1 MKGMK
6 KVRRM
11 SVSSYIARALGFG
24 NHEVS
29 LTDGVSCALSCCQ
42 ACRFSL
48 SQGGKDQ
55 ESRLSHDA
63 LNCNQALLVFLPFF
77 LKSLSE

>member
-1 MKGMK
+1 
-6 KVRRM
+6 M

-24 NHEVS
+24 NREVS